1 MAPPDTLV
9 LSDLAK
15 GKFLAGDFAVLG
27 DPIAHSLSPVMHQ
40 ASLALLGPHHP
51 ALRGRRYHRLHVRA
65 EELAEALAQLRL
77 LGAGGLNLTVPH
89 KVEGLR
95 LAQEKDPTALDC
107 GAANTLV
114 PVPRGWRALNTDGVG
129 FAEALAEKSGT
140 GPEGRAIVLLGAGG
154 AARAVATACLRLGA
168 ASLLLLNRSTEKAEA
183 LARELGDP
191 RVTVGGLDRARV
203 PAGSAVVNCTV
214 LGLKPEDPSPLPEGA
229 LEGAGFVYD
238 TTYGAHRSALLR
250 EADALGVPGCDGRS
264 MLRWQGA
271 LAFRAWTGIL
281 PPLQAMARA
290 LGE

>member
-9 LSDLAK
+9 LADLAK

-51 ALRGRRYHRLHVRA
+51 ALRGRRYHRLHIRA

-129 FAEALAEKSGT
+129 FAEALAEKSGA

-168 ASLLLLNRSTEKAEA
+168 ASLLLLNRSTDKAEA
-183 LARELGDP
+183 LASELGDP
-191 RVTVGGLDRARV
+191 RVSVGGLDRARL
-203 PAGSAVVNCTV
+203 PAGAAVANCTI
-214 LGLKPEDPSPLPEGA
+214 LGLKAEDPSPLPDGA
-229 LEGAGFVYD
+229 LEGVGFVYD

-250 EADALGVPGCDGRS
+250 EAEALGVPGCDGRS

-271 LAFRAWTGIL
+271 LAFRAWTGVL